1 MLNLL
6 AFILVVLSIVILG
19 AVVVGLYN
27 NLVKLRNGVE
37 NAWSDINME
46 LERRISLTDNLVET
60 VKRYATHEK
69 STMEEVTQAS
79 YNLQDAWTVHEIAE
93 ADIQLTHALNNL
105 FALVENYPNLKV
117 DKSFKT
123 LTEQL
128 TEIED
133 MIFHYRQFYNDKV
146 YVYNNKCHM
155 FPNNIVANYFGF
167 QKAEYFQPGEE
178 FDGNPDLDLDPDNKQ
193 DELATNSSASESP
206 SKK

>member
-79 YNLQDAWTVHEIAE
+79 YNLQDAWAVHENAE

-105 FALVENYPNLKV
+105 FVMAENYPNLKV

-167 QKAEYFQPGEE
+167 QYIEYFQPGEE
-178 FDGNPDLDLDPDNKQ
+178 FDGNPDLDLDPENNQ
-193 DELATNSSASESP
+193 DELTTNSSASESP

>member
-79 YNLQDAWTVHEIAE
+79 YNLQDAWAVHENAE

-105 FALVENYPNLKV
+105 FVMAENYPNLKV

-167 QKAEYFQPGEE
+167 QYIEYFQPGEE

>member
-105 FALVENYPNLKV
+105 FVMAENYPNLKV

-167 QKAEYFQPGEE
+167 QYIEYFQPGEE
-178 FDGNPDLDLDPDNKQ
+178 FDGNPDLDLDPENNQ
-193 DELATNSSASESP
+193 DELTTNSSASESP